1 MSMIELLTPQEV
13 ANELKVTRRTV
24 YSYIKEEKLKA
35 RKIGGLWKVTQKDL
49 RDFLFKG

>member
-13 ANELKVTRRTV
+13 ASELKVTRRTV

-35 RKIGGLWKVTQKDL
+35 RKMGDCGKLHRRT
-49 RDFLFKG
+49 